1 MKPGFER
8 LSYWSRTFA
17 SFIELT
23 QWLCAGFAVF
33 LAIGIVWLDPSVFA
47 EFTQALVPG
56 VAPPLPVA
64 ILITYAL
71 LVSMFFGCVLTAKM
85 WQYIRKIFEISAG
98 NAPDSIGPT
107 PFQPE
112 NVRLLKKIASF
123 AIITQLINVAY
134 LLVRIFAAAI
144 THNTAEFAAA
154 NVDGPGSFIANN
166 IMDLSSCFVGLVFGL
181 IIFCLAQFFAYGIQ
195 LQLDSDGLV

>member
-17 SFIELT
+17 SCIEII

-33 LAIGIVWLDPSVFA
+33 LGIGIVWLGPSVFVELA
-47 EFTQALVPG
+47 QAFIPG
-56 VAPPLPVA
+56 VTPPLPVA
-64 ILITYAL
+64 ILIIYAL
-71 LVSMFFGCVLTAKM
+71 LASAFFGSVLTAKM

-98 NAPDSIGPT
+98 NAPNSIGPT

-112 NVRLLKKIASF
+112 NVRLLKKIASY

-134 LLVRIFAAAI
+134 LLVRILAAAF
-144 THNTAEFAAA
+144 TRNTGEFTAP
-154 NVDGPGSFIANN
+154 NVDSAGSFIAYN
-166 IMDLSSCFVGLVFGL
+166 IGGLSSCFVGLVLGL